1 MPSVSIC
8 VQIRPN
14 VVRNFP
20 LLSMGQNQT
29 LPPNRGKKKIK
40 SSKSK
45 KNTIKKPGNVKDRPL
60 LMTDEVVEQLCK
72 LISLG
77 NYEGVAAQAV
87 GISRATLIDWKKRG
101 KKSTHGMYREF
112 WLRFQKAKAEFI
124 TRATARIQKIAFDA
138 DSKSWQALAWMLE
151 RRYPELYGKKEP
163 YFDDDGKSGIQVN
176 IYPCAMQKLNQSEID
191 ESLGGNGVNQTELME
206 GEDME
211 GGGDA

>member
-1 MPSVSIC
+1 MSSVSTC
-8 VQIRPN
+8 VQTRPN

-151 RRYPELYGKKEP
+151 RRYPELYGKKEIGI
-163 YFDDDGKSGIQVN
+163 DDANRGGILVN
-176 IYPCAMQKLNQSEID
+176 INPCIMPKPDKEMR
-191 ESLGGNGVNQTELME
+191 GNGADSAELME

>member
-1 MPSVSIC
+1 
-8 VQIRPN
+8 
-14 VVRNFP
+14 
-20 LLSMGQNQT
+20 MGQNQT

-151 RRYPELYGKKEP
+151 RRYPQLYGKKEIGI
-163 YFDDDGKSGIQVN
+163 DDTNRGGIQVN
-176 IYPCAMQKLNQSEID
+176 INPCVMQKQNKFEINKQ
-191 ESLGGNGVNQTELME
+191 LGGNGADSAELME